1 MLTAWSAHCEMKS
14 DVCPQPSTVNR
25 RELGKSPATVRELAI
40 EALKISA
47 AGLQRRARHNRSGH
61 DESVF
66 LDPLIE
72 SAEANQTPAERKL
85 ALYEGPWAGD
95 INRVFAEFAY

>member
-1 MLTAWSAHCEMKS
+1 M
-14 DVCPQPSTVNR
+14 PR
-25 RELGKSPATVRELAI
+25 RALKVPARLGRTQATVRELAI
-40 EALKISA
+40 EALKISS
-47 AGLQRRARHNRSGH
+47 AGLQRRARRNKSGA

-95 INRVFAEFAY
+95 IDRVFAEFAY